1 MSQKKILIVLAG
13 PTAVGKTDI
22 AIRLAQ
28 YFDTA
33 VISADSRQCY
43 REMSIGTAKPSAE
56 ELAAVPHYFIDSFSL
71 EEELNAAD
79 YERLALG
86 YAAEVLS
93 SKDIAV
99 VCGGTGLYIK
109 ALCEGI
115 DAMPPSDRAVEQAL
129 QQQYEQQGIAW
140 LQAQVSAEDPLFY
153 AQAEQQNPAR
163 LIRALAFKRSTGQ
176 SIVQYR
182 SGQAKERPFAAIKV
196 ALDLPRPVL
205 YQRINQRVDSMMQTG
220 LLQEAR
226 GLYPLRHLKNLQ
238 TVGYTELFDYMDG
251 TTDLDT
257 AVALIKQHSRNYA
270 KRQLT
275 WFRKDADFA
284 WFNPQDYDA
293 MLDYILEQRRRIAGE

>member
-115 DAMPPSDRAVEQAL
+115 DAMPRSDRAIEQAL

-182 SGQAKERPFAAIKV
+182 SGQAKERPFAVIKV

-275 WFRKDADFA
+275 WFRKDKGFA
-284 WFNPQDYDA
+284 WFNPQDFNVI
-293 MLDYILEQRRRIAGE
+293 LDYILEQRQRIAGA

>member
-1 MSQKKILIVLAG
+1 MLAG

-115 DAMPPSDRAVEQAL
+115 DAMPRSDRAIEQAL

-182 SGQAKERPFAAIKV
+182 SGQAKERPFAVIKV

-284 WFNPQDYDA
+284 WFSPQDYDA
-293 MLDYILEQRRRIAGE
+293 MLEYILEQRRRIAGK

>member
-56 ELAAVPHYFIDSFSL
+56 ELAAVPHYFIDSFNL

-115 DAMPPSDRAVEQAL
+115 DAMPPSDRTVEQAL

-182 SGQAKERPFAAIKV
+182 SGQAKERPFAVIKV

-251 TTDLDT
+251 TTDLYT

>member
-1 MSQKKILIVLAG
+1 VLAG

-115 DAMPPSDRAVEQAL
+115 DAMPRSDRAIEQAL

-182 SGQAKERPFAAIKV
+182 SGQAKERPFAVIKV

-284 WFNPQDYDA
+284 WFSPQDYDA
-293 MLDYILEQRRRIAGE
+293 MLEYILEQRRRIAGK

>member
-1 MSQKKILIVLAG
+1 MLAG

-115 DAMPPSDRAVEQAL
+115 DAMPRSDRAIEQAL

-140 LQAQVSAEDPLFY
+140 LQARVSAEDPLFY

-182 SGQAKERPFAAIKV
+182 SGQAKERPFAVIKV

-284 WFNPQDYDA
+284 WFSPQDYDA
-293 MLDYILEQRRRIAGE
+293 MLEYILEQRRRIAGK